1 MAQQGSMYVFVALI
15 FAYVWLMNRLD
26 RAYGLDERHA
36 AQDET
41 ERPGV
46 HETGAPR

>member
-36 AQDET
+36 APDET
-41 ERPGV
+41 ERSGA
-46 HETGAPR
+46 HETGAQR